1 MLKSFFLILF
11 VFSSSILAEEQITI
25 FVNES
30 SYSLEGSKKEL
41 ELDSKSLIDEL
52 KEQNVKSVL
61 LAVDVCAG
69 PVILANV
76 YVVLSE
82 LKITAID
89 LKGVGKLEKGSCEN
103 V

>member
-41 ELDSKSLIDEL
+41 DSKSLIDEL

-76 YVVLSE
+76 YVALSE

-89 LKGVGKLEKGSCEN
+89 LKGVGKLEKGSCKN

>member
-41 ELDSKSLIDEL
+41 DSKSLIDEL

-61 LAVDVCAG
+61 LAVDVFAG

-76 YVVLSE
+76 YVALSV

-89 LKGVGKLEKGSCEN
+89 LKGVGKLEKGSCKN

>member
-1 MLKSFFLILF
+1 MLKYLILILF
-11 VFSSSILAEEQITI
+11 GFSVTTFAEEQITI

-30 SYSLEGSKKEL
+30 SYALEGNKK
-41 ELDSKSLIDEL
+41 ELDSKSLLNQL
-52 KEQNVKSVL
+52 KKQKVESVL

-89 LKGVGKLEKGSCEN
+89 LKGVGKLEKGSCIN

>member
-11 VFSSSILAEEQITI
+11 VFSSSILAEEQITV

-30 SYSLEGSKKEL
+30 SYSLEGSKK

-76 YVVLSE
+76 YVALSE

>member
-11 VFSSSILAEEQITI
+11 VFSSSILAEEQITV

-30 SYSLEGSKKEL
+30 SYSLEGSKK

-76 YVVLSE
+76 YVALSE

-89 LKGVGKLEKGSCEN
+89 LKGVGKLEKGSCKN

>member
-1 MLKSFFLILF
+1 MLKYLVLILF
-11 VFSSSILAEEQITI
+11 GFSVTTFAEEQITI

-30 SYSLEGSKKEL
+30 NYVLEGSDK
-41 ELDSKSLIDEL
+41 ELDSKSLLNQL
-52 KEQNVKSVL
+52 KKQKVKSVL

-82 LKITAID
+82 LDITAIA
-89 LKGVGKLEKGSCEN
+89 LKGVGKLEKGSCTN

>member
-41 ELDSKSLIDEL
+41 DSKSLIDEL

-76 YVVLSE
+76 YVALSE

-89 LKGVGKLEKGSCEN
+89 LKGVGKLEKGSFKN

>member
-11 VFSSSILAEEQITI
+11 IFSSSTLAEEQITI

-30 SYSLEGSKKEL
+30 SYSLEGNKT
-41 ELDSKSLIDEL
+41 ELDSKSLLNEL
-52 KEQNVKSVL
+52 KQQNVKSVL

-76 YVVLSE
+76 YVALSE

-89 LKGVGKLEKGSCEN
+89 LKGVGKLEKGSCKN

>member
-11 VFSSSILAEEQITI
+11 VFSSSILAEEQITV

-41 ELDSKSLIDEL
+41 DSKSLIEEL

-61 LAVDVCAG
+61 LTFA
-69 PVILANV
+69 
-76 YVVLSE
+76 
-82 LKITAID
+82 T
-89 LKGVGKLEKGSCEN
+89 
-103 V
+103 

>member
-11 VFSSSILAEEQITI
+11 VFSSSILAEEQITV

-41 ELDSKSLIDEL
+41 DSKSLIEEL

-76 YVVLSE
+76 YVALSE

-89 LKGVGKLEKGSCEN
+89 LKGVGKLEKGSFKN

>member
-1 MLKSFFLILF
+1 MLKLFFLILF

-30 SYSLEGSKKEL
+30 SYSLKGNKKK
-41 ELDSKSLIDEL
+41 LDSKSLINEL
-52 KEQNVKSVL
+52 KQQNVKSVL

-76 YVVLSE
+76 YVALSE
-82 LKITAID
+82 LSITAID
-89 LKGVGKLEKGSCEN
+89 LKGVGKLEKGSCKN